1 MNFDSDTNYNNDS
14 EEEDDRKMAAE
25 EYVSIAEEVEEYVSI
40 AEEVE
45 RSYALT
51 AKKNREEKKKT
62 MEHGCILVSTKSIVE
77 YKHMIKHVAPPEYY
91 AVLQDLRGIH
101 NVEVAILE
109 HRDARSGIRDMAF
122 VNAAMLDFMVALKL
136 DFIGKYNTGIIE
148 LIQQVFSK

>member
-14 EEEDDRKMAAE
+14 EDEDDRKMAA
-25 EYVSIAEEVEEYVSI
+25 VEYVSI

-45 RSYALT
+45 RSYAIT
-51 AKKNREEKKKT
+51 AKQNREVKKKT
-62 MEHGCILVSTKSIVE
+62 IEHGCMLVSATSIVE
-77 YKHMIKHVAPPEYY
+77 YKHMIKGVAPPGYY
-91 AVLQDLRGIH
+91 ALLGDLRGIDK
-101 NVEVAILE
+101 VEDSILE
-109 HRDARSGIRDMAF
+109 HEDARSGIRDMAY